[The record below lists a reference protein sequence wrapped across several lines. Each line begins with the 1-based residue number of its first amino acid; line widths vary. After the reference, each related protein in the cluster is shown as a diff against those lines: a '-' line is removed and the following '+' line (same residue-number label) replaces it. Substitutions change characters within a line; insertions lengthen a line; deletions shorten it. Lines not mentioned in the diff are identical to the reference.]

1 MLNDRKPSKSRSPAP
16 TSTPKRAPDSKRPR
30 ETRVDSDPESTPAS
44 PGKKKL
50 PVGLLVG
57 AAAGGLLLLGLSV
70 AVLGGDDEAKLG
82 LATTSAGATAS
93 VGPDVQLAPTKPVTS
108 SPRTDVKRPWGAVA
122 AGLPTP
128 ELGAGPPDLA
138 AIHEGNEGDG
148 HDHAGDQ
155 AEGHAE
161 HDDSCGGAGP
171 DGGAADGATQL
182 ALLEEGLRNDPAALR
197 GALDHFRAARKREDV
212 ELLASVLGRVPDPAV
227 LSAAIEVAGRDA
239 EPWRR
244 AAALDLLDGLDT
256 PAALPVAI
264 KALMTEQDVEARR
277 AAVHALPMPTGVAAR
292 EAKQVTT
299 ALVRAASSDADAEV
313 RRRAAVAL
321 GDWARTAEDLAP
333 VVAGLIGDP
342 SIDVRAGCAFALEIA
357 RPTDPAARAALVAAV
372 GRRDED
378 PLVRENA
385 WRALGAAGP
394 LADKEHSVWAA
405 YRQEMGA
412 AQK

>member
-1 MLNDRKPSKSRSPAP
+1 M
-16 TSTPKRAPDSKRPR
+16 
-30 ETRVDSDPESTPAS
+30 
-44 PGKKKL
+44 
-50 PVGLLVG
+50 LVG
-57 AAAGGLLLLGLSV
+57 AAAGGLLLLGAV
-70 AVLGGDDEAKLG
+70 VFVLGGDDEAKAG
-82 LATTSAGATAS
+82 LASTSAGATA
-93 VGPDVQLAPTKPVTS
+93 GAAAPDVQRAPTTPAAPGRS
-108 SPRTDVKRPWGAVA
+108 EAKRPYGATA

-138 AIHEGNEGDG
+138 AIEQAEEGDG
-148 HDHAGDQ
+148 HDHADG
-155 AEGHAE
+155 AE
-161 HDDSCGGAGP
+161 HGDSCGGAGP

-182 ALLEEGLRNDPAALR
+182 ALLEEGLRNDPAALQ

-212 ELLASVLGRVPDPAV
+212 ELLAAVLGRVPDPTVVAAAV
-227 LSAAIEVAGRDA
+227 DVAGRDA

-264 KALMTEQDVEARR
+264 KALTTEQDVEARR
-277 AAVHALPMPTGVAAR
+277 AAVHALPMPTGVSAR

-333 VVAGLIGDP
+333 VVAGLTGDP

-372 GRRDED
+372 SRRDED

-405 YRQEMGA
+405 YRQEMA
-412 AQK
+412 ATQK

>member
-1 MLNDRKPSKSRSPAP
+1 MLNDQKPPKSRPSAPSPVQKR
-16 TSTPKRAPDSKRPR
+16 TPDTKRPR
-30 ETRVDSDPESTPAS
+30 EARVDSGAESTP
-44 PGKKKL
+44 PKGKTR
-50 PVGLLVG
+50 PPAGLLVG
-57 AAAGGLLLLGLSV
+57 AAAGGLLLLGLV
-70 AVLGGDDEAKLG
+70 IAVLGGDDEAKAG
-82 LATTSAGATAS
+82 LASTSAGATAS
-93 VGPDVQLAPTKPVTS
+93 ASAEADGRPTPTPEGAPVAA
-108 SPRTDVKRPWGAVA
+108 PRTDAKRSYGDALA
-122 AGLPTP
+122 AASDLP
-128 ELGAGPPDLA
+128 AGPPDLT
-138 AIHEGNEGDG
+138 AIHEDEEGDG
-148 HDHAGDQ
+148 HDH
-155 AEGHAE
+155 EGGEPDHE
-161 HDDSCGGAGP
+161 GPCGGER
-171 DGGAADGATQL
+171 GAADGATQL
-182 ALLEEGLRNDPAALR
+182 AMLEEGLRSDPAALR

-227 LSAAIEVAGRDA
+227 LSAAIDVAGRDA

-264 KALMTEQDVEARR
+264 KALTTEQDVEARR

-299 ALVRAASSDADAEV
+299 ALVRAASSDADPEV

-333 VVAGLIGDP
+333 VVAGLTSDP
-342 SIDVRAGCAFALEIA
+342 SIDVRAGCAFALELA

-372 GRRDED
+372 SRRDED

-394 LADKEHSVWAA
+394 LADKEHTVWAA